1 MIDDICKINKKI
13 YRKAGSDATLYQTRN
28 NKIIKSKPLSNK
40 NKETIAL
47 LRIKD
52 IKNDTIRQLFS
63 NIIEIKRCNQDTY
76 YLMNKYDID
85 INRKFLLRLSTTD
98 QLNILTQILFGIYYL
113 NHVLHLYHNDLYF
126 NNNIRN
132 VMCNK
137 IDNKV
142 NIKYD
147 KFNIVCENYIIK
159 LIDFGWTENKPAF
172 RTTEYHDK
180 YFRKLHTVSELVL
193 FTYFY
198 MITLKNNNLILSIMT
213 DLCLIIEKKLT
224 QSQQLTPQNFDFIFF
239 NLITNSYFSQ
249 IISDQK

>member
-1 MIDDICKINKKI
+1 MTP
-13 YRKAGSDATLYQTRN
+13 Y
-28 NKIIKSKPLSNK
+28 
-40 NKETIAL
+40 
-47 LRIKD
+47 
-52 IKNDTIRQLFS
+52 S
-63 NIIEIKRCNQDTY
+63 NIIGIKQCNQEMY

-113 NHVLHLYHNDLYF
+113 NHVLHLYHNDLYYT
-126 NNNIRN
+126 NNIRN

-137 IDNKV
+137 ID
-142 NIKYD
+142 IKYE
-147 KFNIVCENYIIK
+147 KFNITCENYIVKI
-159 LIDFGWTENKPAF
+159 IDFGWTENKPAY

-180 YFRKLHTVSELVL
+180 YFRKLQTISELVL

-198 MITLKNNNLILSIMT
+198 MITLKNNNLILSIIT
-213 DLCLIIEKKLT
+213 DLCLIIEKKLNN
-224 QSQQLTPQNFDFIFF
+224 SHQLTAQNFDFIFF